1 MLERMFN
8 DRRDLCVAQQTAS
21 MTFIRV
27 LFDPVAKLDG
37 TRIIRR
43 HLLIDFQLSLELSQ
57 DGGG

>member
-1 MLERMFN
+1 
-8 DRRDLCVAQQTAS
+8 
-21 MTFIRV
+21 
-27 LFDPVAKLDG
+27 VAKLDG